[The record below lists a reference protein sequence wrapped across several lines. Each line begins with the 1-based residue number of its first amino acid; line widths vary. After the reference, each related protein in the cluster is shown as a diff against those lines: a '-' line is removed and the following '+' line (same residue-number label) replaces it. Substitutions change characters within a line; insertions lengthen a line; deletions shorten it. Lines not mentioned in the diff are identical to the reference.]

1 MVFVG
6 PILVKPWTMEDV
18 AAATPAAF
26 FLGFDSRSRFASGG
40 VVERTVSL
48 IDSPVSMGAVPVL
61 NCLCR

>member
-6 PILVKPWTMEDV
+6 PILVKPWIIEDV

-26 FLGFDSRSRFASGG
+26 FLGFDSRSRFESGG

-48 IDSPVSMGAVPVL
+48 IDSPV
-61 NCLCR
+61 